1 MGRRVH
7 LVGICGTGMG
17 SLAGLF
23 RAAGWEVQGSDAGVY
38 PPMSDRLAAL
48 GIPVMS
54 GFTAGHLDWQPD
66 LVVIGNIARPDN
78 PEAVEAR
85 RRGLPATSMA
95 AALADHFLS
104 GRHPLV
110 VTGTHGKT
118 TTASILAWGLQ
129 AAGRDPGFLIGG
141 VLANLE
147 TTFRLG
153 GGEPFVIEGDEYE
166 SAFFDKGP
174 KFLHYRPQTAV
185 LTSIE
190 LDHIE
195 VFPDLDVLKEAFRRF
210 VDLLPIDGRL
220 VAWSDDPD
228 VEEIAASCRAPVTRY
243 GLGEGPGT
251 RCHLVDA
258 GREGSEFDLVRDGG
272 LWGRFRT
279 LLTGDHNLCNFTA
292 AAEVMAG
299 RGLGPEEVATGL
311 ASFAGVRRRQEVR
324 GEVGG
329 VTVIDDFAHHP
340 TAVRETLR
348 ALKVRYPGRR
358 LVAVFEP
365 RTNTSRRALFQSAYA
380 DSLSVADRVVV
391 AAVHQPERAPEG
403 DRLDAARLAA
413 QLRDG
418 GTPASYLPH
427 VEEILADLSD
437 SSQADDVVAIMSN
450 GAFGGLHERLLDALR
465 KRNARSPLPSPEPES
480 GPAPAP

>member
-1 MGRRVH
+1 MARRVH

-23 RAAGWEVQGSDAGVY
+23 RAAGWEVQGSDSGAY
-38 PPMSDRLAAL
+38 PPMSERLDAL
-48 GIPVMS
+48 GIPVLS
-54 GFTAGHLDWQPD
+54 GFAAGHLDWQPD

-78 PEAVEAR
+78 PEALEAR
-85 RRGLPATSMA
+85 RRDLPTTSMA
-95 AALADHFLS
+95 AALADRFLG
-104 GRHPLV
+104 GRHPVV

-118 TTASILAWGLQ
+118 TTSSIIAWGLQ

-185 LTSIE
+185 LTGME

-195 VFPDLDVLKEAFRRF
+195 VFPDLDALKEAFRRF
-210 VDLLPIDGRL
+210 VELLPVDGRL
-220 VAWSDDPD
+220 VAWSGDAGVDD
-228 VEEIAASCRAPVTRY
+228 IAASCRAPVTRY

-258 GREGSEFDLVRDGG
+258 GPEGSEFDLVRDGRR
-272 LWGRFRT
+272 WGRFRT
-279 LLTGDHNLCNFTA
+279 PLTGDHNLCNLTA
-292 AAEVMAG
+292 AAEVMADL
-299 RGLGPEEVATGL
+299 GLAPAEVADGF

-380 DSLSVADRVVV
+380 GSLSVAHRVVV

-418 GTPASYLPH
+418 GTPADYLPQ
-427 VEEILADLSD
+427 VEEILADLAD
-437 SSQADDVVAIMSN
+437 SSQAGDVVAIMSN
-450 GAFGGLHERLLDALR
+450 GAFGSLHQRLLDALR
-465 KRNARSPLPSPEPES
+465 KRHARSPLPSPEPES